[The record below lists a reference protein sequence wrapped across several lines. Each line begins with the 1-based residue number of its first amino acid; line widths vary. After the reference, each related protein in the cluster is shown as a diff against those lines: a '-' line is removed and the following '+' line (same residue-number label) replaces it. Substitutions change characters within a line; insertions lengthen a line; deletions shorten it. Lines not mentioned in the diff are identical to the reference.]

1 MARNRRNQSATIR
14 FEPALKALL
23 LCLFFGGSGVGYVWQ
38 KNQIYELSR
47 QRKQCEV
54 QLEELRRQ
62 SHQYA
67 AQLAIVTTAQ
77 ELDARVKQLNL
88 GLGPPQPEQVL
99 RLVESGPGPA
109 ATAVRPVQQ
118 LAESRSRS
126 RDPR

>member
-1 MARNRRNQSATIR
+1 M
-14 FEPALKALL
+14 LKALL

-47 QRKQCEV
+47 QRRHDEV

-67 AQLAIVTTAQ
+67 AQLAILTTSQ

-99 RLVESGPGPA
+99 HLAEWVPVSG
-109 ATAVRPVQQ
+109 ATAVRPARQFAV
-118 LAESRSRS
+118 SRPGDRAV
-126 RDPR
+126 R